1 MTRCTTQ
8 LLNHILSI
16 NLFEKLSLCQIK
28 KSIFMVDMVIS
39 TLVNN
44 PIICTWYCVTY
55 NKLQQLRKKTTDC
68 FKQCQINLKASV
80 AHVTGP
86 H

>member
-1 MTRCTTQ
+1 MSNKKKYLYGR
-8 LLNHILSI
+8 HGYIDLSEQSY
-16 NLFEKLSLCQIK
+16 NLHLVLC
-28 KSIFMVDMVIS
+28 
-39 TLVNN
+39 N
-44 PIICTWYCVTY
+44 
-55 NKLQQLRKKTTDC
+55 LQQTSTVAKKKHGL